1 MLHSKTA
8 TAHKMDISKQKETK
22 RKQRNPSARELMPQ
36 TSSAKR
42 NPTNDEDE
50 EDDEISRRRRVS
62 WWRKIQYAIAVN
74 MVKIHSELKQIG
86 SVLAANTKTV
96 WFLLLIF
103 LLKYNLKFKSRNLN
117 EWLQNKMVK

>member
-1 MLHSKTA
+1 
-8 TAHKMDISKQKETK
+8 MDISKQKETK

-50 EDDEISRRRRVS
+50 EDEELADDE
-62 WWRKIQYAIAVN
+62 KIQYAIAAN

-96 WFLLLIF
+96 
-103 LLKYNLKFKSRNLN
+103 
-117 EWLQNKMVK
+117 

>member
-1 MLHSKTA
+1 
-8 TAHKMDISKQKETK
+8 
-22 RKQRNPSARELMPQ
+22 MPQ

-50 EDDEISRRRRVS
+50 DEEDDEIEEDEELADDE
-62 WWRKIQYAIAVN
+62 KIQYAIAAN
-74 MVKIHSELKQIG
+74 IVKIHSELKQIG

-103 LLKYNLKFKSRNLN
+103 LLKYNLKFNTQNLD
-117 EWLQNKMVK
+117 ECIDYKTKW